1 MIKLDIGCRTQR
13 RDVIGID
20 CDEVPSGGIWASLE
34 TGLPF
39 KDNSVDVI
47 YAYHVLEHVPDLVKA
62 MEELWRVC
70 KEGSQVY
77 VRVPHASSS
86 YVTWVDPTRSR
97 GLTIETFAAFAIYER
112 ARFDLDYA
120 RLRFI
125 TRDTGAVPNP
135 LRRLLADV
143 LEAVANHNRGTQYRC
158 ERWWG
163 PWVGFD
169 EAFIILRAMKEW
181 PPPGYRRR
189 VVEVRHALAVAR
201 ARGLSPAAIWSHRND
216 AKEQETR

>member
-1 MIKLDIGCRTQR
+1 MIKLDIGCHTQR

-20 CDEVPSGGIWASLE
+20 PYLVPPGGVQATLAV
-34 TGLPF
+34 GLPF

-47 YAYHVLEHVPDLVKA
+47 YAYHVLEHAPDLVKA

-70 KEGSQVY
+70 KEGSLVY
-77 VRVPHASSS
+77 ARVPHASSS
-86 YVTWVDPTRSR
+86 YVTWIDPTHQR
-97 GLTIETFAAFAIYER
+97 GLTIETFAAFTTYER

-125 TRDTGAVPNP
+125 TPNRDVEPNP
-135 LRRLLADV
+135 LRRLLGDV
-143 LEAVANHNRGTQYRC
+143 LEALANHNRAAQYRC

-163 PWVGFD
+163 SWVGFD

-181 PPPGYRRR
+181 PPPGHRRR
-189 VVEVRHALAVAR
+189 AVEVRRALALAR
-201 ARGLSPAAIWSHRND
+201 ERGLSARD
-216 AKEQETR
+216 AVQWVRKRGMA

>member
-13 RDVIGID
+13 PDVIGID
-20 CDEVPSGGIWASLE
+20 PYLVPPGGVKAALDV
-34 TGLPF
+34 GLPF

-47 YAYHVLEHVPDLVKA
+47 YAYHVLEHAPDLVKA

-70 KEGSQVY
+70 KEGSLVY

-86 YVTWVDPTRSR
+86 YVTWVDPTHRR
-97 GLTIETFAAFAIYER
+97 GLTIETFAAFTLHER

-125 TRDTGAVPNP
+125 TRSAGAEPSPV
-135 LRRLLADV
+135 RRLLGDV
-143 LEAVANHNRGTQYRC
+143 LEALANHNRAAQYRC

-181 PPPGYRRR
+181 PPPGHRRR
-189 VVEVRHALAVAR
+189 AVEARRTLAVAR
-201 ARGLSPAAIWSHRND
+201 ERGLSGQGAVPPGKRRATA
-216 AKEQETR
+216 